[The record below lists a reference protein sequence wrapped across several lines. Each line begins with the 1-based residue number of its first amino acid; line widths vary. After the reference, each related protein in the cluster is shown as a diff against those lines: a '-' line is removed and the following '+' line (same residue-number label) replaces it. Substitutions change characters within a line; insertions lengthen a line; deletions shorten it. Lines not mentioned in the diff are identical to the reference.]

1 MYVKHK
7 GKTCRAYT
15 YHEPWKYRVG
25 DAELI
30 ENTLT
35 DSYILGIKN
44 ILKPDLVHLSEGVE
58 VLTWKIE
65 PIGDG

>member
-1 MYVKHK
+1 M
-7 GKTCRAYT
+7 
-15 YHEPWKYRVG
+15 G

-35 DSYILGIKN
+35 DSYNLGIKN